1 VKLPEPRQI
10 GKLLAVLLAALLAM
24 AGNSLLAAEGEPGS
38 PAAPALSCPQPAI
51 AQMMPKAPDRS
62 DAPMVIYAR
71 SLDASK
77 QHQGVAEGAVELFRA
92 DQHFQSEQVFF
103 DPAAEIVTVP
113 GALQYEDQ
121 QIWFMGEDGHYD
133 FQQESGNFSKINY
146 GLTGSSAN
154 GSADKVELSGGES
167 SRLFGLLYSTCPGD
181 SPVWLLTASELKLDH
196 AKGWGEA
203 RHAKLEFYGVPIL
216 YAPWFTFPIDD
227 RRKSGFL
234 YPNLS
239 NTNDNGVEIGVP
251 WYWNIAPNHDAI
263 IEPRYFTGRGLML
276 TGEYRLLTKRTR
288 GQLEFDYMHDDRDY
302 PDSRHHYKLEHFA
315 QPWRKWST
323 RLLVDRVSDDNYFQD
338 FGNSIYQTSLQFLYS
353 TATVTG
359 AGRYWRLEMLAD
371 TFQVI
376 DESVLAQNEPYK
388 RLPRLLLQADKPFG
402 SSGFGTSLD
411 SELVYF
417 ERDVGLTGARFDLL
431 PSVYWEHRSSWG
443 FIKPR
448 AAYRYTAY
456 GLDNM
461 GQPIDESPSRSVG
474 IFSLDSGL
482 VFDRSNADG
491 STQTLEPR
499 LYYLYVPYENQ
510 DDLPLFDSGEMTFGF
525 SQLFNTNRFAG
536 ADRQG
541 DANQVALAV
550 SSRNYDPSSGDMRW
564 SINAG
569 QIFYLQSLRLQLE
582 GRPEFSEDLS
592 PFIAEFNWYAS
603 RRISTRAGV
612 QWDWELSQV
621 DVTSFGVSYSGDH
634 GLRASF
640 DYRFRRDRVDQF
652 DLRADWPV
660 NERWRL
666 MSQVNYSF
674 EDSEVL
680 ELQGG
685 FEYES
690 CCWALRTVMRR
701 YLKNREGDYRNGI
714 YLELNLKGLA
724 SVGTRARDLF
734 VN

>member
-1 VKLPEPRQI
+1 M
-10 GKLLAVLLAALLAM
+10 LAAATK
-24 AGNSLLAAEGEPGS
+24 AEPGTELKT
-38 PAAPALSCPQPAI
+38 APALSCPQPAI
-51 AQMMPKAPDRS
+51 AQMLPPTPDRS
-62 DAPMVIYAR
+62 QAPMVIYAR
-71 SLDASK
+71 NLDASK
-77 QHQGVAEGAVELFRA
+77 LDQGMAEGDVELFRA
-92 DQHFQSEQVFF
+92 DQYLKTGLIYF
-103 DPAAEIVTVP
+103 DPQTEVVTVP
-113 GALQYEDQ
+113 GRVEYQDQ
-121 QIWFMGEDGHYD
+121 QLWLKGEDAHYD
-133 FQQESGNFSKINY
+133 FKQESGRFSQADY
-146 GLTGSSAN
+146 GLTGSSAH
-154 GSADKVELSGGES
+154 GSASYVELSGGQS
-167 SRLFGLLYSTCPGD
+167 SRLFGLMYTTCPGETPD
-181 SPVWLLTASELKLDH
+181 WMISASELELQHD
-196 AKGWGEA
+196 KGWGTA
-203 RHAKLEFYGVPIL
+203 KNAKLEFFGVPIL

-234 YPNLS
+234 YPSLG
-239 NTNDNGVEIGVP
+239 NTSDNGVEIGVP
-251 WYWNIAPNHDAI
+251 WYWNIAPNQDAI

-276 TGEYRLLTKRTR
+276 TGEYRLMTKRTL
-288 GQLEFDYMHDDRDY
+288 GKLEFDYLHDDRDF
-302 PDSRHHYKLEHFA
+302 PDSRYHYKLEQFA
-315 QPWRKWST
+315 QPWRQWST
-323 RLLVDRVSDDNYFQD
+323 RLLVDRVSDDRYFQD
-338 FGNSIYQTSLQFLYS
+338 FGSSIYQTSLQYLYS

-376 DESVLAQNEPYK
+376 DDSVLPQNEPYK

-417 ERDVGLTGARFDLL
+417 QRDAGLTGARLDLL
-431 PSVYWEHRSSWG
+431 PSVYWEHHTSWG

-456 GLDNM
+456 GLDHM
-461 GQPIDESPSRSVG
+461 GQPGDDSPSRSVG
-474 IFSLDSGL
+474 IFSVDSGL
-482 VFDRSNADG
+482 VFDRANADG

-525 SQLFNTNRFAG
+525 SQLFNTNRFSG

-550 SSRNYDPSSGDMRW
+550 STRNYDSTSGDMRW
-564 SINAG
+564 SVNAG

-582 GRPEFSEDLS
+582 GKPEFSEDLS

-603 RRISTRAGV
+603 RRFSARTGA
-612 QWDWELSQV
+612 QWDWEQSQV
-621 DVTSFGVSYSGDH
+621 DVTSFGVSYNGDQ

-652 DLRADWPV
+652 DLRAYWPV

-674 EDSEVL
+674 EDKEML

-690 CCWALRTVMRR
+690 CCWAFRTVMRR
-701 YLKNREGDYRNGI
+701 YLKNRDGDYRNGI

-724 SVGTRARDLF
+724 SIGTRSRSLF
-734 VN
+734 N